1 MFIMTICE
9 ITAHLILL
17 DRFRTRLESEAQ
29 FEGCHG
35 GSSCEYYDKNWE
47 VLSTSYSTFMFDIMA
62 NINHLCFSVCLERQ
76 WAVPVQ
82 GQHCVCF
89 EAVLQ
94 WKERDPSNNVSISW
108 FSYFLCSYMLFFFKL
123 LFVCLRRPENVLT
136 YKETPRISFYMV
148 ISNPKNPTVYIPKG
162 DVEAAIRWERTS
174 FSIKW
179 YKIFQNTCNVF
190 VLIHSEWST
199 DISSV

>member
-94 WKERDPSNNVSISW
+94 WKERDPSNNVSIS
-108 FSYFLCSYMLFFFKL
+108 YFLCSYMLFFFLNFSLFASADPRTFWLTKKLPESPSTWWFPTPKTPQFIFQKEMWKL
-123 LFVCLRRPENVLT
+123 L
-136 YKETPRISFYMV
+136 Y
-148 ISNPKNPTVYIPKG
+148 G
-162 DVEAAIRWERTS
+162 ERGRV
-174 FSIKW
+174 
-179 YKIFQNTCNVF
+179 FQLNDTRYSRTRAMYLF
-190 VLIHSEWST
+190 
-199 DISSV
+199 